1 MVGMDNPLE
10 KNTAFSGGDHPLL
23 KQIADD
29 LIQGRSRDIEGGVER
44 ALAMKLTPQTI
55 LHEGLL
61 KGMDVVG
68 ERFREGT
75 MFLSQVLV
83 SAKAMKK
90 AMAIIEPLLFKG
102 ESIYRGKVLIGT
114 VKGDFH
120 DIGKNLV
127 ATMLRING
135 FQVDDLG
142 VDCPPPAFVN
152 ALQAGDYPV
161 CGLSA
166 MLTSTMVAMRSTVEL
181 IKSTYPELKVIV
193 GGASVNAVFAKQI
206 RADGY
211 ARDASEAVEVVSD
224 LVNH

>member
-1 MVGMDNPLE
+1 MVGMANSVK
-10 KNTAFSGGDHPLL
+10 KNTVASAADHPLL
-23 KQIADD
+23 KQIASD
-29 LIQGRSRDIEGGVER
+29 LIQGRSREIEAVVEQ
-44 ALAMKLTPQTI
+44 ALAVELSPQLI

-68 ERFREGT
+68 QHFREGT

-90 AMAIIEPLLFKG
+90 AMAIIEPLLFEG
-102 ESIYRGKVLIGT
+102 EVVYKGKVLLGT

-142 VDCPPPAFVN
+142 VDCPPETFLSTLKN
-152 ALQAGDYPV
+152 GDYPV

-181 IKSTYPELKVIV
+181 IKRTYPELKVIV
-193 GGASVNAVFAKQI
+193 GGASVNAGFAEQI
-206 RADGY
+206 CADAY
-211 ARDASEAVEVVSD
+211 ARDASEAVGIVSD
-224 LVNH
+224 LVKN

>member
-1 MVGMDNPLE
+1 ME
-10 KNTAFSGGDHPLL
+10 EHPLL
-23 KQIADD
+23 REIADD
-29 LIQGRSRDIEGGVER
+29 LIHGRSREIEAVVEQ
-44 ALAMKLTPQTI
+44 ALTAELTPQTI
-55 LHEGLL
+55 LDEGLL

-68 ERFREGT
+68 HRFREGT

-102 ESIYRGKVLIGT
+102 KSIYRGKVLLGT

-127 ATMLRING
+127 GTMLRING

-142 VDCPPPAFVN
+142 VDCPSTAFLS
-152 ALQAGDYPV
+152 ALKTGNYPV

-166 MLTSTMVAMRSTVEL
+166 MLTSTMVAMRFTVEV
-181 IKSTYPELKVIV
+181 IKKAFPELKVVV
-193 GGASVNAVFAKQI
+193 GGASVNAQFAEQI
-206 RADGY
+206 HADGY
-211 ARDASEAVEVVSD
+211 ARDAGEAVEIVSN
-224 LVNH
+224 LVNN